1 MATYLVTGAAGFIA
15 SKVCEDLL
23 ASGHRVVGVDNLNDA
38 YDVHM
43 KQWRLSRLT
52 PNKAFTFYHEDIC
65 DRPALEKL
73 ASAHGTFDAIINLA
87 ARAGVRFSVENPW
100 AFFDANVT
108 GTLNLLELCKR
119 HDTPKFILASSSS
132 VYGANAPL
140 PTPED
145 ADTNHPIQPYA
156 ASKKS
161 AETLSYSYHYLY
173 GTDVTVFRFFNVYG
187 PGNRPDM
194 AMFRFIQ
201 WINEGKPVKLNGDGT
216 QSRGFTYLNDISR
229 GVIAGLKPLG
239 YEIINLGG
247 HETINMND
255 LIARLESVI
264 GKKAQIEQL
273 PANKADMQA
282 NWANVEKARRLL
294 GWQPQVN
301 LEEGLQLTV
310 EWYLKERAWASQ
322 IVS

>member
-1 MATYLVTGAAGFIA
+1 
-15 SKVCEDLL
+15 
-23 ASGHRVVGVDNLNDA
+23 
-38 YDVHM
+38 
-43 KQWRLSRLT
+43 
-52 PNKAFTFYHEDIC
+52 
-65 DRPALEKL
+65 
-73 ASAHGTFDAIINLA
+73 
-87 ARAGVRFSVENPW
+87 
-100 AFFDANVT
+100 
-108 GTLNLLELCKR
+108 
-119 HDTPKFILASSSS
+119 
-132 VYGANAPL
+132 
-140 PTPED
+140 
-145 ADTNHPIQPYA
+145 
-156 ASKKS
+156 
-161 AETLSYSYHYLY
+161 
-173 GTDVTVFRFFNVYG
+173 
-187 PGNRPDM
+187 M

-216 QSRGFTYLNDISR
+216 QSRGFTYLDDISR

-282 NWANVEKARRLL
+282 NWANVEKATRLL